1 MTFKALSQYH
11 RFTGA
16 ILFACLL
23 ILTLVYGHTAVGF
36 YHVWVAD
43 NSLQSHGLLLLPL
56 SYYLLAKEW
65 YQRRHNLHISFR
77 PLLLLSLVFLSVI
90 WLLTDIAQI
99 RVGSQLMLI
108 IILSVMVLALFGIKH
123 TRRLVLPILL
133 LISATTV
140 WSVLSQPLQV
150 PTAVFVNQM
159 LHITG
164 YTSFQESYFITIPE
178 GIFEVGDTCSGLRYQ
193 IAAITLSIIY
203 AFFAHYTLRQA
214 SVYLLLASAVAFIS
228 NSIRIYIVVLSGH
241 YTNMT
246 HSLLDD
252 HIWLGWVVFVICYA
266 AFMYLTVS
274 VEKRLKIGQSPS
286 VAESNEGSVEKVAYS
301 KSILIAAVLLISAS
315 VGPIFS
321 VISKSGYS
329 VKQVSD
335 FEFDFNQTELSEVAV
350 ESHWNPS
357 WQNADFEKRTAYRFT
372 GFDIDFYTAYYAT
385 QEQGKEAVNDLNQ
398 AYDKDVWIRADR
410 VDREIDLSAG
420 RKISIQEETIV
431 DNKRNERIVWQ
442 WYYIGGELTSSR
454 LQSKFYAIL
463 GALKGQFD
471 SSVIVLSSAKTG
483 DGSEARKR
491 MAEFTDLIIDEIERH
506 YTVQRL

>member
-1 MTFKALSQYH
+1 MTLKALSQYQ

-23 ILTLVYGHTAVGF
+23 ILTLVYGQTAVGF
-36 YHVWVAD
+36 YQVWVAE

-65 YQRRHNLHISFR
+65 YQRRHKLHISFR
-77 PLLLLSLVFLSVI
+77 PLLLLSLVFLSII

-108 IILSVMVLALFGIKH
+108 IILSVMVMALFGIKH
-123 TRRLVLPILL
+123 TTRLVIPILL
-133 LISATTV
+133 LMSATTV

-150 PTAVFVNQM
+150 PTAAFVNQM
-159 LHITG
+159 LQITG

-193 IAAITLSIIY
+193 IAALTLAIVY
-203 AFFAHYTLRQA
+203 AFFSHYTLVQG

-266 AFMYLTVS
+266 AFMYATVS
-274 VEKRLKIGQSPS
+274 VEKRFKIGQSPTEA
-286 VAESNEGSVEKVAYS
+286 VGDQDPVEKITYS
-301 KSILIAAVLLISAS
+301 KTILIASVLLLSAS
-315 VGPIFS
+315 VGPIYGAFT
-321 VISKSGYS
+321 KSGLGAE
-329 VKQVSD
+329 QVSD
-335 FEFDFNQTELSEVAV
+335 FDFKFNQTELSEMAV
-350 ESHWNPS
+350 DKRWNPS
-357 WQNADFEKRTAYRFT
+357 WLNADYEKRSAYQVA
-372 GFDIDFYTAYYAT
+372 GVNVEFYTAYYAT
-385 QEQGKEAVNDLNQ
+385 QEQGKEAVNDLNR
-398 AYDKDVWIRADR
+398 AYAKDTWISKGR
-410 VDREIDLSAG
+410 VDREVDLSAG
-420 RKISIQEETIV
+420 RKISIQEEIIV
-431 DNKRNERIVWQ
+431 DNKRNERIIWQ
-442 WYYIGGELTSSR
+442 WYYIAGELSSSR
-454 LQSKFYAIL
+454 LQSKLYGIL

-471 SSVIVLSSAKTG
+471 SSVIVLSSEKTG

-491 MAEFTDLIIDEIERH
+491 MTEFTDLIINEIEQH
-506 YTVQRL
+506 YSVQRH